1 MNPFKEYL
9 EITKRGLKNIDKVFE
24 GIRNDVSNK
33 FKLLSEEKKEVI
45 AKRMD
50 ICLNCPYNSRN
61 APNSAEYKSLT
72 GKHYATGRPE
82 LHCSLCGCTIPFK
95 VSSLSSNCGIEAW
108 NEEHPEKQIDLK
120 WTQYTKDEK

>member
-1 MNPFKEYL
+1 MNPFADYMKL
-9 EITKRGLKNIDKVFE
+9 LKLGIKNADKVIE
-24 GIRNDVSNK
+24 GISNK
-33 FKLLSEEKKEVI
+33 TLNEFNLLSDEQQKVI
-45 AKRMD
+45 YDRMD

-61 APNSAEYKSLT
+61 APDSAEYKSLT
-72 GKHYATGRPE
+72 GEHYATGRPE

-120 WTQYTKDEK
+120 WTQYEKDEK